1 MSGENIQK
9 DPLALRTK
17 YPSDSLLQV
26 DAILVVACRSLACRS
41 LVNRALLS
49 LGNVTDA
56 ETIKNDSLVITATLT
71 DFLWQDA
78 SLYGRY
84 GSSRIKFV
92 IFDSCGRLSNRAER
106 KEKGGSP
113 VITYTCPK

>member
-9 DPLALRTK
+9 DPLTLRTK
-17 YPSDSLLQV
+17 YPFDSLLQV
-26 DAILVVACRSLACRS
+26 DAILVVAYRSLACRS
-41 LVNRALLS
+41 LVNRALFS

-56 ETIKNDSLVITATLT
+56 ETIKNDSLVIIATLT

-84 GSSRIKFV
+84 GR
-92 IFDSCGRLSNRAER
+92 GTQR
-106 KEKGGSP
+106 GYGSKP
-113 VITYTCPK
+113 LNIAL